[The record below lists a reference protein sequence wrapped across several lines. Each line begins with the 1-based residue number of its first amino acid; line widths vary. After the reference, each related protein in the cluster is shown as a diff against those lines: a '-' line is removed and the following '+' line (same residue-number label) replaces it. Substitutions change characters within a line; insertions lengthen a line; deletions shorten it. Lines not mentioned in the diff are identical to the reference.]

1 MSLAHHRPCLPH
13 HALRLYPPHT
23 STLAAIPQAFKRV
36 CVDEVLRHGEEN
48 EKYLLRDDMML
59 RTQGLTGVKVER
71 RQPAVA
77 PPTIRVALEA
87 ALDDDV

>member
-1 MSLAHHRPCLPH
+1 MSVAHHRSCLPH
-13 HALRLYPPHT
+13 PHNT
-23 STLAAIPQAFKRV
+23 LLLPTLATIPQAFKRV
-36 CVDEVLRHGEEN
+36 CVDEALRHGEEN
-48 EKYLLRDDMML
+48 EIYLLRDDMLL

-87 ALDDDV
+87 ALDDDA